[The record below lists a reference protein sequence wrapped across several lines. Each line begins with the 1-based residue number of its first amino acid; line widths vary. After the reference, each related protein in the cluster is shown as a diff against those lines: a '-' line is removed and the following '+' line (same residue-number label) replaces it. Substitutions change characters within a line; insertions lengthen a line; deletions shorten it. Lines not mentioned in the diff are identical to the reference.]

1 MSEMSFAQ
9 KSWRLS
15 PMYFFFFSLFGI
27 FVPYVARY
35 LTDRGL
41 SEQQASIIVAVFFG
55 VNMFAP
61 FLFSYLAD
69 KTGRRLVFLRISFFL
84 MGVFYL
90 LAYFGSGFW
99 FYLIVFG
106 LFGTFLSAALP
117 QMESVTLSILGNQKS
132 RYGQIR
138 LWGSIGFFSIVW
150 IIGSLIDVY
159 SVRILPLLGVGAI
172 CLLLAATFFIPER
185 PRKTDQE
192 RHDAFNLDL
201 SFKINWPQV
210 YVLLAVILLW
220 QFGMAPYNTFF
231 DLYLRNNGFSA
242 TSIGF
247 LISFGSMTEIAIF
260 IYVSKLLEKYS
271 HRALM
276 TFALVV
282 TIVRWLVLYIWPQY
296 FATVMLSQ
304 AGHAVTFG
312 LVHAVA
318 VHRIGLLFPE
328 TKASF
333 GQGLYVSVGTGAGLF
348 IGNVIAGYF
357 WTGSGQV
364 YLIGAAWVFIALII
378 TWFGFKEEKQT
389 T

>member
-9 KSWRLS
+9 KSRRLS

-35 LTDRGL
+35 LTDSGL
-41 SEQQASIIVAVFFG
+41 TEQQASIIVAVFFG

-61 FLFSYLAD
+61 FIFSYLAD
-69 KTGRRLVFLRISFFL
+69 RSGRRLVFLRISYFL

-90 LAYFGSGFW
+90 VSYFGAGFW

-117 QMESVTLSILGNQKS
+117 QMESITLSILGKQKS

-138 LWGSIGFFSIVW
+138 LWGSLGFVAIVW
-150 IIGSLIDVY
+150 AIGYLIDIY
-159 SVRILPLLGVGAI
+159 TVRILPLLGVGAI
-172 CLLLAATFFIPER
+172 SLLFLVTFLIPER

-192 RHDAFNLDL
+192 KNEASHFDRLF
-201 SFKINWPQV
+201 SINWPQV
-210 YVLLAVILLW
+210 FVLLGVILLW

-242 TSIGF
+242 TTIGF
-247 LISFGSMTEIAIF
+247 LISFGTLTEIGIF
-260 IYVSKLLEKYS
+260 IYVSTLLGKYS

-282 TIVRWLVLYIWPQY
+282 TIARWLILYIWPQY
-296 FATVMLSQ
+296 FAIVLLSQ
-304 AGHAVTFG
+304 SAHAATFG
-312 LVHAVA
+312 LVHAVS
-318 VHRIGLLFPE
+318 VHRIALLFPE

-333 GQGLYVSVGTGAGLF
+333 GQGLYVAVGTGAGLF
-348 IGNVIAGYF
+348 IGNLIAGYF
-357 WTGSGQV
+357 WNGSGQV
-364 YLIGAAWVFIALII
+364 YLVGAAWVCIALLL
-378 TWFGFKEEKQT
+378 TWFGFKEDKQT